1 MSIVNYQG
9 NTEMATV
16 LKKIEIVGQSQVAA
30 TGGGTA
36 CDIAALIHEIGAL
49 LPAAE
54 KAQKQIRMLQAGL
67 KPMQE
72 KLRTLTRLVTA
83 DDRHAPDQAFTVVG
97 GEFQAAVGKRIR
109 VRTVRDVK
117 RAIRLL
123 NGVKKGLAYEVVTV
137 PLGKLDGFL
146 TPEQAAEVL
155 ESGWGDRSVT
165 VMKKV
170 PLKLA
175 PKKAA

>member
-1 MSIVNYQG
+1 MAIALTGTTPLDRARVQG
-9 NTEMATV
+9 D
-16 LKKIEIVGQSQVAA
+16 
-30 TGGGTA
+30 GGGMPR
-36 CDIAALIHEIGAL
+36 DIAALIDEIGAL

-54 KAQKQIRMLQAGL
+54 KAQKQIRILQASL

-72 KLRTLTRLVTA
+72 RFKELTRLVTA
-83 DDRHAPDQAFTVVG
+83 GQHRAPDQTFSVEG
-97 GEFQAAVGKRIR
+97 KEFQANIGKRSR
-109 VRTVRDVK
+109 VRVVRDVK
-117 RAIRLL
+117 RAIELL
-123 NGVKKGLAYEVVTV
+123 NAVKTNLAYEVASV
-137 PLGKLDGFL
+137 PLGKLDSYL

-155 ESGWGDRSVT
+155 EVSWGDRSVT